1 MVKPPSALHPVPIRV
16 TPPLVP
22 GGTFLPFITRI
33 VHPLESIP
41 SSDASVS
48 AKLVVWCTISEHAK
62 ADRSGLLTKSILHGI
77 ELQNIGEFGVDRK
90 PSMHGLKIGR
100 YYAHPIVM
108 HFRSTKQLLV
118 LLSCLPSFL
127 LQQTLCFM

>member
-48 AKLVVWCTISEHAK
+48 AKLVAWCAISELAK
-62 ADRSGLLTKSILHGI
+62 ADGRGLLAKSIPRGI
-77 ELQNIGEFGVDRK
+77 ELQNIGARVLCDGSRT
-90 PSMHGLKIGR
+90 S
-100 YYAHPIVM
+100 IVNKTM
-108 HFRSTKQLLV
+108 TNAKNV
-118 LLSCLPSFL
+118 AVV
-127 LQQTLCFM
+127 TI